1 MGSHPLNSLLHLH
14 PIYLQRE
21 EFSKSPQTLNISFH
35 LGHLQ
40 EDGVEKS
47 YGEYHFFFA
56 LCSTSD
62 FPSFT
67 VLGQSRC
74 FSKKHCLLS
83 I

>member
-47 YGEYHFFFA
+47 YGEYHFFG
-56 LCSTSD
+56 
-62 FPSFT
+62 P
-67 VLGQSRC
+67 
-74 FSKKHCLLS
+74 
-83 I
+83 

>member
-14 PIYLQRE
+14 SIYLQRE

-47 YGEYHFFFA
+47 YGEYHFFFGP
-56 LCSTSD
+56 L
-62 FPSFT
+62 FY
-67 VLGQSRC
+67 
-74 FSKKHCLLS
+74 